1 MCTILDTTQL
11 TIAESE
17 LSLKYWIDVVQTVV
31 YVQNFILSAKQ
42 YLLNSRLE
50 NDKIYLTLEL

>member
-17 LSLKYWIDVVQTVV
+17 LSLKYWIDVVKTVV